1 MKRSKQLISGMKLL
15 ILIQCLAWA
24 PPALALTPV
33 DSAEYRARYLEVLR
47 TLTSEGIELATAALM
62 KLEME
67 VTRRHDAGGLE
78 ELREL
83 ELEVAEEL
91 AQVEVSLLLP
101 LIALHEASHLEYRLH
116 ILETN
121 PYHARATLYRQI
133 QLYSERLSTDSERQ
147 IASDL
152 FVSLAG
158 YFLEGSPGPGVA
170 GLYSQALQFDPD
182 NAAALLGLATL
193 REQAGRYRNAL
204 SLLERLVETGNA
216 SAEARLRLGMNLNR
230 LGKQGEAEVILES
243 LLSEQTPDW
252 ISSLAFQGL
261 ARIRLDQGRL
271 ESARDLLARG
281 LARHPDDPG
290 LDVGLTWVE
299 DRFGSRS
306 ELPFVVAPPNQTR
319 EAAISSARYLY
330 ARPEYP
336 YIEETR
342 KQLRDL
348 ANQYLAQLGRALT
361 GKVE

>member
-1 MKRSKQLISGMKLL
+1 M
-15 ILIQCLAWA
+15 
-24 PPALALTPV
+24 
-33 DSAEYRARYLEVLR
+33 
-47 TLTSEGIELATAALM
+47 
-62 KLEME
+62 
-67 VTRRHDAGGLE
+67 
-78 ELREL
+78 
-83 ELEVAEEL
+83 
-91 AQVEVSLLLP
+91 
-101 LIALHEASHLEYRLH
+101 
-116 ILETN
+116 
-121 PYHARATLYRQI
+121 
-133 QLYSERLSTDSERQ
+133 
-147 IASDL
+147 
-152 FVSLAG
+152 SLAG